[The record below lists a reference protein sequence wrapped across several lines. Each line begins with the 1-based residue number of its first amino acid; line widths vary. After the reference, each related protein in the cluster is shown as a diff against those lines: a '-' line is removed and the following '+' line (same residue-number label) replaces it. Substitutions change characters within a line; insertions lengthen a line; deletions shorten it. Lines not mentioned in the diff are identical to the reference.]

1 MPGRRVFRRRL
12 PSEEVSDSDPAP
24 VRRRRFVDLSPLRVP
39 AFARLWV
46 GSTVSGV
53 GAQLTIVAVGLQI
66 YDLTRSTLA
75 VSLVGGIALAP
86 MIVAGLWGGMLADA
100 FDRRTVL
107 IISSLVGWST
117 TLGLIALS
125 IVAAAGGH
133 PQLWIFYALTTLN
146 SVAATISNATRA
158 AVAPRILS
166 PELIAPANALNGI
179 NFGLQLTVGPA
190 VAGVLV
196 AAAGFGW
203 TYAVDAVL
211 FTVGFF
217 GIFTLPRLPPLHD
230 AVRPGWR
237 SLREGVA
244 FLRRA
249 PSIRSG
255 FLIDI
260 IAMTFGRPYA
270 LFPAVGAIAI
280 GGGAVTVGVLTA
292 AAAVGTFLTGLFSGP
307 VGHVRRQGV
316 AIGRAVMVYGGCIL
330 LFGIVVGAMQT
341 GWFGRVGT
349 SFVHANPVAL
359 VLAAIALLGSGASD
373 EVSAIF
379 RSTMLVVATPDGM
392 RGRLQGIFVVVVA
405 GGPRLGDLYAGL
417 MTSLVALW
425 FPPVLGGVL
434 IVVLVGTIVRVVRSL
449 RAYDAL
455 HPTP

>member
-1 MPGRRVFRRRL
+1 
-12 PSEEVSDSDPAP
+12 VSDPDRVPDADPAP
-24 VRRRRFVDLSPLRVP
+24 AARRRRFADLTPLRVP
-39 AFARLWV
+39 AFARLWI
-46 GSTVSGV
+46 GSTVSGI

-66 YDLTRSTLA
+66 YDISHSTLA

-86 MIVAGLWGGMLADA
+86 MIIAGLWGGMLADA

-107 IISSLVGWST
+107 IISSLVGWAT

-125 IVAAAGGH
+125 IVAAVDG
-133 PQLWIFYALTTLN
+133 PPPLWLFYVLTTFN
-146 SVAATISNATRA
+146 SVAATISGATRS
-158 AVAPRILS
+158 AVAPRIL
-166 PELIAPANALNGI
+166 PTELIAPANALNGI

-190 VAGVLV
+190 IAGVLV
-196 AAAGFGW
+196 ATVGFGW

-217 GIFTLPRLPPLHD
+217 GIFTLPRLAPLHE
-230 AVRPGWR
+230 AVPPGWR
-237 SLREGVA
+237 SLQEGIA
-244 FLRRA
+244 FLRNA
-249 PSIRSG
+249 PNIRSG

-280 GGGAVTVGVLTA
+280 GGGSVTVGVLTA
-292 AAAVGTFLTGLFSGP
+292 AAAIGTFLTGLLSGP

-316 AIGRAVMVYGGCIL
+316 AIGRAVMVYGTCIL
-330 LFGIVVGAMQT
+330 LFGLVVGAMQT
-341 GWFGRVGT
+341 GWFGRVGS
-349 SFVHANPVAL
+349 SFAHVNPIAL
-359 VLAAIALLGSGASD
+359 VLAAIALLGSGAAD

-405 GGPRLGDLYAGL
+405 GGPRLGDLWAGL
-417 MTSLVALW
+417 LTSLVALW
-425 FPPVLGGVL
+425 FPPVLGGLL
-434 IVVLVGTIVRVVRSL
+434 IVVLVATIVRVVRSL